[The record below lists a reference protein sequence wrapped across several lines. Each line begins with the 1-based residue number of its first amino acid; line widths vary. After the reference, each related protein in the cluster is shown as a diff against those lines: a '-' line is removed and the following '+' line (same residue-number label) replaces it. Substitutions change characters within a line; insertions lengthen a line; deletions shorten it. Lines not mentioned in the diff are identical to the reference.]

1 MTCVVV
7 AGGGRDG
14 RCGPAARGNRRRRTD
29 AAAGV
34 MPVSCNA
41 LAKYLVMA
49 SQMIAWCT
57 VSAMLLRRGMNQVT
71 STGAGDQHRGN
82 ATGTADAV
90 AGADQRVVGPDRQF
104 DGNGTPAVVAGVVMI
119 AIAAIMLVV
128 SPTVM
133 LIKMIEKRRRR
144 VLDAVSPT
152 ATAAR
157 TRVEGG
163 RPNRLQPVGPKYIF

>member
-1 MTCVVV
+1 
-7 AGGGRDG
+7 
-14 RCGPAARGNRRRRTD
+14 
-29 AAAGV
+29 

-71 STGAGDQHRGN
+71 STGGGDQHRGN
-82 ATGTADAV
+82 ATGTAEAV
-90 AGADQRVVGPDRQF
+90 TGADQRVIGPDKQF

-133 LIKMIEKRRRR
+133 LIKMVEKRRRR
-144 VLDAVSPT
+144 VLDAVSPN
-152 ATAAR
+152 
-157 TRVEGG
+157 GHS
-163 RPNRLQPVGPKYIF
+163 GPK